1 MTRDIEPVLVELVS
15 CPSLPRPS
23 SPLGEMPFRAD
34 AWTPTEIRQLRK
46 MFADDIP
53 IDEIAK
59 DLGRGRGGVADRIC
73 LLGLRRH
80 SARAWTSLEDED
92 LTRRYGEEAT
102 ATIAA
107 DLGRSC
113 AAVYAR
119 ASLLDLTVGNAPVWT
134 PWEDAQ
140 LRAGFA
146 SGIAIAQVAV
156 IIGRPY
162 SGVVSRASKLGLR
175 HPNFSPDW
183 SDAEIE
189 RALALAEAGHR
200 YAEIGQMLAAEGFA
214 ARTKSGV
221 QGLMNRVGA
230 GKGWGRF
237 WTDEEDALLIRAY
250 RTNTALTPLRFA
262 LSRSSGSIRWRAE
275 YLGLRGTHGRPN
287 GWRGGPDWSEADLA
301 RLRQGYGKVPT
312 AELALSLGRSK
323 ASIFTRANLL
333 GLVHGFHRPWSNDE
347 CTALAIAFARGIA
360 VADLATALGRKQAAV
375 HKYAA
380 NRGFR
385 FGRRARAP
393 FVMTLPDI
401 LKLAG
406 PAREEGEVKGDG
418 VTNAPDQETP
428 DAPSEANL
436 RSQIR

>member
-1 MTRDIEPVLVELVS
+1 MTRDSEPVLVELVS

-23 SPLGEMPFRAD
+23 SPLGEMPFRTD
-34 AWTPTEIRQLRK
+34 AWTPAEIRQLGE
-46 MFADDIP
+46 MFADDLP
-53 IDEIAK
+53 ISEIAEA
-59 DLGRGRGGVADRIC
+59 LGRGRGGVADRIC

-80 SARAWTSLEDED
+80 SSRSWTSLEDDD
-92 LTRRYGEEAT
+92 LRRRYGVEAT
-102 ATIAA
+102 ASIAA

-119 ASLLDLTVGNAPVWT
+119 ATLLDLTEGNAPVWT

-146 SGIAIAQVAV
+146 SGIAVAQVAV

-162 SGVVSRASKLGLR
+162 SGVVSRASKLRLR
-175 HPNFSPDW
+175 HPNFSRDW
-183 SDAEIE
+183 SNEEIE

-200 YAEIGQMLAAEGFA
+200 YAEIGQILAAEGFA

-221 QGLMNRVGA
+221 RALMNRVGA

-250 RTNTALTPLRFA
+250 RTNAALKPLRFA
-262 LSRSSGSIRWRAE
+262 LGRSSGSIRWRAE

-312 AELALSLGRSK
+312 AELALSMGRSK

-333 GLVHGFHRPWSNDE
+333 GLVHGFHRPWSKEE
-347 CTALAIAFARGIA
+347 CSALEIAFTRGIA
-360 VADLATALGRKQAAV
+360 MADLAEALGRKQAAV

-380 NRGFR
+380 NRGFQ
-385 FGRRARAP
+385 FGRRPRAA
-393 FVMTLPDI
+393 FAMTLPDI

-406 PAREEGEVKGDG
+406 IVREEGEVKGDG
-418 VTNAPDQETP
+418 VPSAPDQEIP
-428 DAPSEANL
+428 DDPSAAYP